1 MTRYLAPS
9 SSDRWRRQD
18 VDRQAPQMTPRLA
31 IAHHEAAHAI
41 AVICAGRTIDSVEVD
56 DMGAGKC
63 YHRRG
68 PAGDTTDKRLQWIGH
83 EMRIVAAGQEGQRY
97 VDPHNMF
104 RSCSSDRSD
113 LESLKLMVEI
123 LTGDRARGDELL
135 DDSRREAR
143 ALIDEFWPFVQRIA
157 KAVSARGRLSGDEI
171 WRLLGGSPKARR
183 PNEEPAITTRPADIF
198 PCAPQ
203 TKSAPPMLMARV
215 DGGINL
221 PRDLPPPDP
230 GQCEAVTRAFRR
242 RNGVTDYVF

>member
-1 MTRYLAPS
+1 MAAQHKPRNPADAAEEEMTRYLAPS
-9 SSDRWRRQD
+9 M
-18 VDRQAPQMTPRLA
+18 VDRSRKDVERMQGPRLA

-41 AVICAGRTIDSVEVD
+41 AVLCAGRTIDSVEVD

-63 YHRRG
+63 YHRRA
-68 PAGDTTDKRLQWIGH
+68 PTGDTTEQRLQWIGR

-123 LTGDRARGDELL
+123 LTGDRAQADELL
-135 DDSRREAR
+135 DESRREAR

-157 KAVSARGRLSGDEI
+157 KAVSARGRLTGDEI
-171 WRLLGGSPKARR
+171 WRLLGGR
-183 PNEEPAITTRPADIF
+183 PGNKEPAKQRARADGYSIP

-203 TKSAPPMLMARV
+203 TKSAPGTGRIRPLAISKSATG
-215 DGGINL
+215 DGLL
-221 PRDLPPPDP
+221 PANVPK
-230 GQCEAVTRAFRR
+230 
-242 RNGVTDYVF
+242 

>member
-9 SSDRWRRQD
+9 AVDRWRRQD
-18 VDRQAPQMTPRLA
+18 VDRQTPQKMTPRLA
-31 IAHHEAAHAI
+31 IAYHEAAHAI
-41 AVICAGRTIDSVEVD
+41 AVICAGRIIDSVEVD

-63 YHRRG
+63 YHRRV
-68 PAGDTTDKRLQWIGH
+68 PSGDSMEQRLQWIGR
-83 EMRIVAAGQEGQRY
+83 EMRIVAAGKEGQRY

-113 LESLKLMVEI
+113 LENLRLMAEI
-123 LTGDRARGDELL
+123 LTGDRARADELL

-171 WRLLGGSPKARR
+171 WRLLGGRPKARR
-183 PNEEPAITTRPADIF
+183 PNEEPAITARPAPI
-198 PCAPQ
+198 
-203 TKSAPPMLMARV
+203 LMARV

-221 PRDLPPPDP
+221 PRDHPPPDP

-242 RNGVTDYVF
+242 RHGGRDYVF